1 MRFLL
6 LVLFAM
12 TTLLAEPTTSYEE
25 KLTSYLSAKF
35 TKLYPKISI
44 NNIVVK
50 RYSPLPREFEKYK
63 LSYINITDSS
73 LKREKGSV
81 SAVFKYGRKKR
92 KLYYHFN
99 IDATVEVLKANQYIQ
114 KGKTIS
120 DDLVDF
126 VPIKLTNFYQTPIT
140 EWYLNKYRARTT
152 LVEGK
157 ILTTRHVVK
166 VTDVKRGDML
176 TTTLRDGGVSVTFQT
191 KALKDAYIG
200 DTIKVK
206 RNHQNFF
213 HVRVTSA
220 TTAEVTQ

>member
-1 MRFLL
+1 MRFLWL
-6 LVLFAM
+6 LLFTI
-12 TTLLAEPTTSYEE
+12 TTIFAQPKTYEE
-25 KLTSYLSAKF
+25 RLAQYLTGKF
-35 TKLYPKISI
+35 TQLYPKISI
-44 NNIVVK
+44 DNITIK

-63 LSYINITDSS
+63 LSYMNITDSS

-81 SAVFKYGRKKR
+81 SAIFLYGRKKR

-99 IDATVEVLKANQYIQ
+99 IDATVEVLRANQYIQ

-126 VPIKLTNFYQTPIT
+126 VPIKLTNFYQIPIT
-140 EWYLNKYRARTT
+140 EHYLNRYRARTT

-157 ILTTRHVVK
+157 ILTTRHVTK

-176 TTTLRDGGVSVTFQT
+176 STTLRDGGVSVTFQA

-200 DTIKVK
+200 DIIKVK
-206 RNHQNFF
+206 RNHKNFF
-213 HVRVTSA
+213 HVKVTSS
-220 TTAEVTQ
+220 TTAVVTR